1 MTNEEIKKAG
11 EVMIA
16 AANGAH
22 IETRSRDGNVWTDLW
37 VQPKWDWAVFDYRI
51 KPTKTLRPWKPEEVP
66 LGAQTRL
73 EEYPAERHMIVG
85 VNSTGVLLAQDNAAY
100 PFQDLFEIR
109 EHSIDGGITRKPCGV
124 EVES

>member
-16 AANGAH
+16 AAGGA
-22 IETRSRDGNVWTDLW
+22 TVQCSVKGLGDWVGGNAKP
-37 VQPKWDWAVFDYRI
+37 QWDWTRYDYRI

-66 LGAQTRL
+66 LGAQLTQTGQRWL
-73 EEYPAERHMIVG
+73 IVG
-85 VNSTGVLLAQDNAAY
+85 SNGERVAFSTAGETTVQQLSDEGY
-100 PFQDLFEIR
+100 KY
-109 EHSIDGGITRKPCGV
+109 STDGGITWKRCGV